1 MSNDG
6 LQKTRNIGIAAHIDA
21 GKTTVTERILYYSG
35 RIHRMGEVH
44 EGTTTTDF
52 DPEEQARGITIYSA
66 AVSVEWDDHTINVI
80 DTPGHVDFTAE
91 VERSMRVLD
100 GAIAVFDAK
109 EGVEAQSET
118 IWRQA
123 NKYHVPRLCFVN
135 KMDKVGADFF
145 NTVTEIRER
154 LSGNPIPVQI
164 PIGAQSEY
172 AGMIDLLTMK
182 AIYYKPDTKGN
193 KWDEREIP
201 QDMVDLARHWRHLLE
216 EKVCE
221 TCDVLMEKYIHEQP
235 ITSEEIVP
243 ALRRATVKG
252 QAHPVFCG
260 SALKYMGVQHLLDGV
275 VAYLPSP
282 VDMPP
287 VTGHD
292 PDDPEKQIQRKPED
306 EEPLCALVF
315 KVVTEKPVDLYFVRV
330 YSGVLKSGS
339 RVYNPGRRKKENVSR
354 IFRMFAKKREV
365 IDEAHAGDI
374 VAVVGLR
381 DSLTGDTLCDMK
393 HEVVL
398 EKIEFPE
405 TVISMAIE
413 PKSSGDRDRLAEAL
427 AALSRQD
434 PTFDWR
440 VDSETGQ
447 MLIAGMGELHLEIMT
462 HRLERDM
469 NVAVHVGRPR
479 VSYRETVKRFAKAEC
494 RFIRQTGGH
503 GQFAVVELSVEPY
516 QPGEGEDHIVFENE
530 IYGGAISAPYIRAV
544 EAGVREAAKGGVL
557 AGYPLIN
564 AKVTLLDGKEHP
576 VDSSDLAFENAGM
589 MAFRQ
594 ACEQGGLG
602 LLEPIMRLEVT
613 TPEEYF
619 GAVIG
624 DMHSRRASITDTFV
638 RGDRR
643 VIHATVPLAEMF
655 GYSTTLRS
663 LTQGRAAWLMEPSH
677 FAAVPVQVA
686 ETLLQEA

>member
-1 MSNDG
+1 MSNDY
-6 LQKTRNIGIAAHIDA
+6 LCKTRNIGIAAHIDA
-21 GKTTVTERILYYSG
+21 GKTTATERILYYAG

-66 AVSVEWDDHTINVI
+66 AVSLEWDGHTINLI

-135 KMDKVGADFF
+135 KMDKIGADFF

-164 PIGAQSEY
+164 PIGAQSDY
-172 AGMIDLLTMK
+172 VGLIDLMTMK
-182 AIYYKPDTKGN
+182 AIYFKADTKGN

-201 QDMVDLARHWRHLLE
+201 EELLALARQWRHQLE
-216 EKVCE
+216 EKVAE
-221 TCDVLMEKYIHEQP
+221 TCDTLMEKYIHEEP
-235 ITSEEIVP
+235 ISAEELKA
-243 ALRRATVKG
+243 ALRRATIKG
-252 QAHPVFCG
+252 LAQPLFCG
-260 SALKYMGVQHLLDGV
+260 SALKYMGIQHLLDGV

-282 VDMPP
+282 LDMPP
-287 VTGHD
+287 VVGHD
-292 PDDPEKQIQRKPED
+292 PDDPDKQIERKPD
-306 EEPLCALVF
+306 TDEPLCALLF
-315 KVVTEKPVDLYFVRV
+315 KVVADKPVDLYFVRV
-330 YSGVLKSGS
+330 YSGVLKSGT
-339 RVYNPGRRKKENVSR
+339 RVYNPGRRKKENISR
-354 IFRMFAKKREV
+354 LFRVFAKRREA
-365 IDEAHAGDI
+365 IDEAKAGDI

-381 DSLTGDTLCDMK
+381 DSLTGDTLCDPR

-413 PKSSGDRDRLAEAL
+413 PKTASDRDRLAEAL

-469 NVAVHVGRPR
+469 NVNVRVGRPR
-479 VSYRETVKRFAKAEC
+479 VSYRETVKGTARAEA

-503 GQFAVVELSVEPY
+503 GQFAVVELMVEPY
-516 QPGEGEDHIVFENE
+516 QPAEGEDHVAFENQ
-530 IYGGAISAPYIRAV
+530 IYGGAISRQYINAV
-544 EAGVREAAKGGVL
+544 EAGVRQAAKGGVL

-564 AKVTLLDGKEHP
+564 VKVTLLDGKEHP

-589 MAFRQ
+589 IAFRQ
-594 ACEQGGLG
+594 ACEQAGLG

-613 TPEEYF
+613 LPEEYF

-624 DMHSRRASITDTFV
+624 DLHSRRASITDTV
-638 RGDRR
+638 LRADRR
-643 VIHATVPLAEMF
+643 VIHAEVPLAEMF
-655 GYSTTLRS
+655 GYATTLRS
-663 LTQGRAAWLMEPSH
+663 LTQGRASWIMEPSH

-686 ETLLQEA
+686 EALLQEV

>member
-1 MSNDG
+1 MSAD

-21 GKTTVTERILYYSG
+21 GKTTATERILYYAG

-66 AVSVEWDDHTINVI
+66 AVSVEWAGHTINLI

-123 NKYHVPRLCFVN
+123 SKYTVPRLCFVN

-145 NTVTEIRER
+145 NCVKEIRER

-164 PIGAQSEY
+164 PIGTQSEFE
-172 AGMIDLLTMK
+172 GLIDLLTMK
-182 AIYYKPDTKGN
+182 AVYFRPDTRGS
-193 KWDEREIP
+193 KWEEREIP
-201 QDMVDLARHWRHLLE
+201 EELVGLAKEWRHLLE
-216 EKVCE
+216 EKVSE
-221 TCDVLMEKYIHEQP
+221 TCDVLMDKYIHEQP
-235 ITSEEIVP
+235 ISAEELIV
-243 ALRRATVKG
+243 ALRRATVTS
-252 QAHPVFCG
+252 QAHPVFVG
-260 SALKYMGVQHLLDGV
+260 SALKYMGIQQLLDGV
-275 VAYLPSP
+275 IAYLPSP
-282 VDMPP
+282 LDMPP
-287 VTGHD
+287 VIGHD
-292 PDDPEKQIQRKPED
+292 PDDPEKEIQRKCD
-306 EEPLCALVF
+306 DTEPLCALLF
-315 KVVTEKPVDLYFVRV
+315 KVVTEKPVDLFFVRI

-339 RVYNPGRRKKENVSR
+339 RIYNANRRKKENVSR
-354 IFRMFAKKREV
+354 VFRMFAKRREA
-365 IDEAHAGDI
+365 IDEARAGDI

-381 DSLTGDTLCDMK
+381 DSLTGDSLCEQK
-393 HEVVL
+393 HEVLL

-405 TVISMAIE
+405 TVISMAVE

-440 VDSETGQ
+440 VDPETGQ

-469 NVAVHVGRPR
+469 NVAVRVGRPR
-479 VSYRETVKRFAKAEC
+479 VSYRETVIGKAKSEV

-516 QPGEGEDHIVFENE
+516 QPAEGEDHILFENE
-530 IYGGAISAPYIRAV
+530 IRGGSISRQYVKAV
-544 EAGVREAAKGGVL
+544 EEGVREAAKGGVL

-576 VDSSDLAFENAGM
+576 VDSSDLAFETAGM

-594 ACEQGGLG
+594 ACQDARLG

-613 TPEEYF
+613 VPEEYF

-624 DMHSRRASITDTFV
+624 DMHSRRASVTDTFV
-638 RGDRR
+638 RSDRR
-643 VIHATVPLAEMF
+643 VIHASAPLAEMF

-686 ETLLQEA
+686 ETLLQEV

>member
-1 MSNDG
+1 MSSD

-21 GKTTVTERILYYSG
+21 GKTTATERILYYAG
-35 RIHRMGEVH
+35 KIHRMGEVH
-44 EGTTTTDF
+44 EGTATTDF

-66 AVSVEWDDHTINVI
+66 AVTVEWLGHTINVI

-123 NKYHVPRLCFVN
+123 TKYNVPRLCFVN

-145 NTVTEIRER
+145 NTVKEIRER
-154 LSGNPIPVQI
+154 LSANPIPVQI
-164 PIGAQSEY
+164 PIGTQSEY
-172 AGMIDLLTMK
+172 RGLVDLLTMK
-182 AIYYKPDTKGN
+182 AIYFKDDTRGN
-193 KWDEREIP
+193 KWEEREIP
-201 QDMVDLARHWRHLLE
+201 EDLVDLAKHWRHLLE
-216 EKVCE
+216 EKVAE
-221 TCDVLMEKYIHEQP
+221 TCDVLMDKYIHEQP
-235 ITSEEIVP
+235 ISVEELVP
-243 ALRRATVKG
+243 ALRRATVTG

-260 SALKYMGVQHLLDGV
+260 SALKYMGVQMLLDGV

-282 VDMPP
+282 LDMPP
-287 VTGHD
+287 VIGHD
-292 PDDPEKQIQRKPED
+292 PDDPEVEIQRKPQED
-306 EEPLCALVF
+306 EPFCALLF
-315 KVVTEKPVDLYFVRV
+315 KVVAEKPVDLYFLRV
-330 YSGVLKSGS
+330 YSGVLKSGT
-339 RVYNPGRRKKENVSR
+339 RVYNTNRRKKENISR
-354 IFRMFAKKREV
+354 IFRMFAKRREA
-365 IDEAHAGDI
+365 IDEARTGDI

-393 HEVVL
+393 HEVLL

-405 TVISMAIE
+405 TVISMAVE

-440 VDSETGQ
+440 VDPETGQ

-469 NVAVHVGRPR
+469 NVAVKVGRPR
-479 VSYRETVKRFAKAEC
+479 VSYRETVIGKAKSEC

-516 QPGEGEDHIVFENE
+516 QPVEGEDHVVFENA
-530 IYGGAISAPYIRAV
+530 IRGGSISRQYVKAV
-544 EAGVREAAKGGVL
+544 EDGVREAAKGGVL

-576 VDSSDLAFENAGM
+576 VDSSDLAFETAGM

-594 ACEQGGLG
+594 ACQEARVG

-613 TPEEYF
+613 VPEEYF
-619 GAVIG
+619 GAVNG
-624 DMHSRRASITDTFV
+624 DLHSRRGSVTDSYI
-638 RGDRR
+638 RLDRR
-643 VIHATVPLAEMF
+643 VIHAQVPLAEMF

-686 ETLLQEA
+686 EALLQEA

>member
-1 MSNDG
+1 MSADLG
-6 LQKTRNIGIAAHIDA
+6 KTRNIGIAAHIDA
-21 GKTTVTERILYYSG
+21 GKTTATERILYYAG
-35 RIHRMGEVH
+35 KIHRMGEVH

-66 AVSVEWDDHTINVI
+66 AVTVEWQGHTINVI

-123 NKYHVPRLCFVN
+123 NKYNVPRLCFVN

-145 NTVTEIRER
+145 NTVREIRER

-172 AGMIDLLTMK
+172 EGLVDLLTMK
-182 AIYYKPDTKGN
+182 AIYFKDDTKGN
-193 KWDEREIP
+193 KWEEREIP
-201 QDMVDLARHWRHLLE
+201 DDLKALAKEWRHLLE
-216 EKVCE
+216 EKVSE
-221 TCDVLMEKYIHEQP
+221 TCDVLMDKYIHEKP
-235 ITSEEIVP
+235 ISAEDLVP
-243 ALRRATVKG
+243 ALRRATVAG

-260 SALKYMGVQHLLDGV
+260 SALKYVGIQMLLDGV

-282 VDMPP
+282 LDMPP

-292 PDDPEKQIQRKPED
+292 PDDPEKQIERKPED
-306 EEPLCALVF
+306 DEPMCALLF
-315 KVVTEKPVDLYFVRV
+315 KVVAEKPVDLYFLRI

-339 RVYNPGRRKKENVSR
+339 RVYNANRRKKENVSR
-354 IFRMFAKKREV
+354 IFRMFAKRREV
-365 IDEAHAGDI
+365 IDAAHAGDI

-381 DSLTGDTLCDMK
+381 DSLTGDSLCDMK

-405 TVISMAIE
+405 TVISMAVE
-413 PKSSGDRDRLAEAL
+413 PKSSADRDRLAEAL

-440 VDSETGQ
+440 VDPETGQ

-469 NVAVHVGRPR
+469 NVQVKVGRPR
-479 VSYRETVKRFAKAEC
+479 VSYRETVIGTAKAEA

-503 GQFAVVELSVEPY
+503 GQYAVVELKVEPY
-516 QPGEGEDHIVFENE
+516 QPAEGEDHVLFENE
-530 IYGGAISAPYIRAV
+530 IRGGAISRQYVTAV

-564 AKVTLLDGKEHP
+564 AKVTLLDGKEHA

-594 ACEQGGLG
+594 ATEQAGVG
-602 LLEPIMRLEVT
+602 LLEPVMRLEVT
-613 TPEEYF
+613 VPEEYF
-619 GAVIG
+619 GSVVG
-624 DMHSRRASITDTFV
+624 DLHSRRAQVNDTFV
-638 RGDRR
+638 RLDRR
-643 VIHATVPLAEMF
+643 VIHAQVPLAEMF

-677 FAAVPVQVA
+677 FAAVPAQVA
-686 ETLLQEA
+686 EALLQEA

>member
-1 MSNDG
+1 MSAD

-21 GKTTVTERILYYSG
+21 GKTTATERILYYAG
-35 RIHRMGEVH
+35 KIHRMGEVH

-66 AVSVEWDDHTINVI
+66 AVTVEWQGHTINVI

-123 NKYHVPRLCFVN
+123 SKYTVPRLCFVN

-145 NTVTEIRER
+145 NCVKEIRER

-164 PIGAQSEY
+164 PIGTQSEFE
-172 AGMIDLLTMK
+172 GLIDLLTMK
-182 AIYYKPDTKGN
+182 AIYFKADTRGN

-201 QDMVDLARHWRHLLE
+201 EELLDLAKHWRHLLE
-216 EKVCE
+216 EKVAE
-221 TCDVLMEKYIHEQP
+221 TCDVLMDKYIHEQP
-235 ITSEEIVP
+235 ISPEEIVV
-243 ALRRATVKG
+243 ALRKATVAS
-252 QAHPVFCG
+252 QAHPVFVG

-275 VAYLPSP
+275 IAYLPSP
-282 VDMPP
+282 LDMPP
-287 VTGHD
+287 VVGHD
-292 PDDPEKQIQRKPED
+292 PDDPAKEIMRTCD
-306 EEPLCALVF
+306 DSEPLCALLF
-315 KVVTEKPVDLYFVRV
+315 KVVTEKPVELFFVRI

-339 RVYNPGRRKKENVSR
+339 RIYNANRRKKENVSR
-354 IFRMFAKKREV
+354 VFRMFAKRREA
-365 IDEAHAGDI
+365 IDEARAGDI

-381 DSLTGDTLCDMK
+381 DSLTGDTLCEQK
-393 HEVVL
+393 HEVIL

-405 TVISMAIE
+405 TVISMAVE

-440 VDSETGQ
+440 VDPETGQ

-469 NVAVHVGRPR
+469 NVGVRVGRPR
-479 VSYRETVKRFAKAEC
+479 VSYRETVLGKATSEC

-503 GQFAVVELSVEPY
+503 GQFAVVELSVEPH
-516 QPGEGEDHIVFENE
+516 QPAEGEDHVVFENE
-530 IYGGAISAPYIRAV
+530 IHGGTISRQYIKAV
-544 EAGVREAAKGGVL
+544 EEGVREAAKGGVL

-564 AKVTLLDGKEHP
+564 TKVTLLDGKEHA

-594 ACEQGGLG
+594 ACQEARVG

-613 TPEEYF
+613 LPEEYF
-619 GAVIG
+619 GVVIG
-624 DMHSRRASITDTFV
+624 DLHSRRATITDTLV
-638 RGDRR
+638 RTDRR
-643 VIHATVPLAEMF
+643 VIHARAPLAEMF

-663 LTQGRAAWLMEPSH
+663 LTQGRAGWIMEPSH
-677 FAAVPVQVA
+677 FAAVPAQVA
-686 ETLLQEA
+686 ETLLQEV

>member
-1 MSNDG
+1 MSAD

-21 GKTTVTERILYYSG
+21 GKTTATERILYYAG
-35 RIHRMGEVH
+35 KIHRMGEVH

-66 AVSVEWDDHTINVI
+66 AVTVEWQGHTINVI

-123 NKYHVPRLCFVN
+123 NKYNVPRLCFVN

-145 NTVTEIRER
+145 NTVKEIRER
-154 LSGNPIPVQI
+154 LLGNPIPVQI
-164 PIGAQSEY
+164 PIGAQAEY
-172 AGMIDLLTMK
+172 EGLIDLLTMK
-182 AIYYKPDTKGN
+182 AIYFKDDTRGN
-193 KWDEREIP
+193 KWEVREIP
-201 QDMVDLARHWRHLLE
+201 EDLLGLAREWRHLLE
-216 EKVCE
+216 EKVSE
-221 TCDVLMEKYIHEQP
+221 TCDVLMDKYIHEQP
-235 ITSEEIVP
+235 ISPEELVP
-243 ALRRATVKG
+243 ALRRATVIG

-260 SALKYMGVQHLLDGV
+260 SALKYVGIQMLLDGV

-282 VDMPP
+282 SDMPP
-287 VTGHD
+287 VIGHD
-292 PDDPEKQIQRKPED
+292 PDDPEKEIHRKPVED
-306 EEPLCALVF
+306 EPFCALLF
-315 KVVTEKPVDLYFVRV
+315 KVVSEKPVDLYFLRI
-330 YSGVLKSGS
+330 YSGVLKSGT
-339 RVYNPGRRKKENVSR
+339 RVYNTNRRKKENISR
-354 IFRMFAKKREV
+354 IFRMFAKRREA
-365 IDEAHAGDI
+365 IDEARAGDI

-381 DSLTGDTLCDMK
+381 DSLTGDTVCDMK

-405 TVISMAIE
+405 TVISMAVE

-440 VDSETGQ
+440 VDPETGQ

-462 HRLERDM
+462 HRLDRDM
-469 NVAVHVGRPR
+469 NVAVKVGRPR
-479 VSYRETVKRFAKAEC
+479 VSYRETVVGKAKSEC

-516 QPGEGEDHIVFENE
+516 QPTEGEDHIVFEND
-530 IYGGAISAPYIRAV
+530 IRGGSISRQYVKAV
-544 EAGVREAAKGGVL
+544 EDGVREAAKGGVL

-576 VDSSDLAFENAGM
+576 VDSSDLAFETAGM

-594 ACEQGGLG
+594 ACQDARVG

-613 TPEEYF
+613 VPEEYF
-619 GAVIG
+619 GSVNG
-624 DMHSRRASITDTFV
+624 DLHSRRGSVTDSFIRV
-638 RGDRR
+638 DRR
-643 VIHATVPLAEMF
+643 VIHAQVPLAEMF

>member
-1 MSNDG
+1 MSTD

-21 GKTTVTERILYYSG
+21 GKTTATERILYYAG
-35 RIHRMGEVH
+35 KIHRMGEVH

-66 AVSVEWDDHTINVI
+66 AVSVEWDGHTINLI

-123 NKYHVPRLCFVN
+123 SKYNVPRLCFVN
-135 KMDKVGADFF
+135 KMDKLGADFY
-145 NTVTEIRER
+145 NCVKEIRER

-164 PIGAQSEY
+164 PIGTQSEFV
-172 AGMIDLLTMK
+172 GLIDLLTMK
-182 AIYYKPDTKGN
+182 AIYFKPDTRGN

-201 QDMVDLARHWRHLLE
+201 EDLAGLAKEWRHLLE
-216 EKVCE
+216 EKVSE

-235 ITSEEIVP
+235 ILAEEMIP
-243 ALRRATVKG
+243 ALRKATVSG
-252 QAHPVFCG
+252 QAHPVFVG
-260 SALKYMGVQHLLDGV
+260 SALKYMGIQQLLDGV
-275 VAYLPSP
+275 IAYLPSP
-282 VDMPP
+282 LDMPP

-292 PDDPEKQIQRKPED
+292 PDDPEKEIQRKCD
-306 EEPLCALVF
+306 ESEPLCALLF
-315 KVVTEKPVDLYFVRV
+315 KVVTEKPVDLFFVRI

-339 RVYNPGRRKKENVSR
+339 RIYNANRRKKENVSR
-354 IFRMFAKKREV
+354 VFRMFAKRREA
-365 IDEAHAGDI
+365 IEEARAGDI

-381 DSLTGDTLCDMK
+381 DSLTGDSLCDQK
-393 HEVVL
+393 HEVIL

-405 TVISMAIE
+405 TVISMAVE

-440 VDSETGQ
+440 VDPETGQ

-469 NVAVHVGRPR
+469 NVAVRVGRPR
-479 VSYRETVKRFAKAEC
+479 VSYRETVVGKAKSEC

-516 QPGEGEDHIVFENE
+516 QPAEGEDHILFEND
-530 IYGGAISAPYIRAV
+530 IRGGAISRQYVKAV
-544 EAGVREAAKGGVL
+544 EEGVREAAKGGVL

-594 ACEQGGLG
+594 ACQDARLG

-613 TPEEYF
+613 VPEEYF
-619 GAVIG
+619 GSVIG
-624 DMHSRRASITDTFV
+624 DMHSRRASVTDTFV
-638 RGDRR
+638 RSDRR
-643 VIHATVPLAEMF
+643 VIHASVPLAEMF

-677 FAAVPVQVA
+677 FAAVPMQVA
-686 ETLLQEA
+686 ETLLQEV

>member
-1 MSNDG
+1 MSAD

-21 GKTTVTERILYYSG
+21 GKTTATERILYYAG
-35 RIHRMGEVH
+35 KIHRMGEVH

-66 AVSVEWDDHTINVI
+66 AVTVEWQGHTVNVI

-123 NKYHVPRLCFVN
+123 NKYQVPRLCFVN

-145 NTVTEIRER
+145 NTVKEIRER
-154 LSGNPIPVQI
+154 LLGNPIPVQI
-164 PIGAQSEY
+164 PIGAQAEY
-172 AGMIDLLTMK
+172 QGLVDLLTMK
-182 AIYYKPDTKGN
+182 AIYFKDDTRGN
-193 KWDEREIP
+193 KWEEREIP
-201 QDMVDLARHWRHLLE
+201 DDLKDLARQWRHLLE
-216 EKVCE
+216 EKVSE
-221 TCDVLMEKYIHEQP
+221 TCDVLMDKYIHEQP
-235 ITSEEIVP
+235 ICAEELVS
-243 ALRRATVKG
+243 ALRRATVTG
-252 QAHPVFCG
+252 QVHPVFCG
-260 SALKYMGVQHLLDGV
+260 SALKYVGIQMLLDGV

-282 VDMPP
+282 LDMPP
-287 VTGHD
+287 VIGHD
-292 PDDPEKQIQRKPED
+292 PDDPEKEIQRKCDED
-306 EEPLCALVF
+306 GPLCSLLF
-315 KVVTEKPVDLYFVRV
+315 KVVAEKPVDLYFLRI
-330 YSGVLKSGS
+330 YSGVLKSGT
-339 RVYNPGRRKKENVSR
+339 RVYNTNRRKKENVSR
-354 IFRMFAKKREV
+354 IFRMFAKRREA
-365 IDEAHAGDI
+365 IDEARAGDI

-405 TVISMAIE
+405 TVISMAVE
-413 PKSSGDRDRLAEAL
+413 PKSSADRDRLAEAL

-440 VDSETGQ
+440 VDPETGQ

-469 NVAVHVGRPR
+469 NVGVKVGRPR
-479 VSYRETVKRFAKAEC
+479 VSYRETVVGKAKSEC

-516 QPGEGEDHIVFENE
+516 RPAEGEDHILFEND
-530 IYGGAISAPYIRAV
+530 IRGGSISRQYVKAI
-544 EAGVREAAKGGVL
+544 EEGVREAAKGGVL

-564 AKVTLLDGKEHP
+564 VKVTLLDGKEHP
-576 VDSSDLAFENAGM
+576 VDSSDLAFETAGM

-594 ACEQGGLG
+594 ACQEARVG

-613 TPEEYF
+613 VPEEYF
-619 GAVIG
+619 GSVIG
-624 DMHSRRASITDTFV
+624 DLHSRRASVTDSFV
-638 RGDRR
+638 RVDRR
-643 VIHATVPLAEMF
+643 VIHAQAPLAEMF
-655 GYSTTLRS
+655 GYSTTFRS